1 MSHLQFCS
9 VCTILVTWV
18 DMDGYMNG
26 LDSGMGGWEGVFID
40 RWMNGGWMD
49 GWMDGCMGRWINGC
63 RDGFMGKCMYVCMY
77 VRMDGWTGILGIH
90 LPIGFSYDHTILP

>member
-1 MSHLQFCS
+1 
-9 VCTILVTWV
+9 
-18 DMDGYMNG
+18 MNG

-90 LPIGFSYDHTILP
+90 LPIGFSYDHTILQ

>member
-1 MSHLQFCS
+1 
-9 VCTILVTWV
+9 
-18 DMDGYMNG
+18 
-26 LDSGMGGWEGVFID
+26 
-40 RWMNGGWMD
+40 MD

-90 LPIGFSYDHTILP
+90 LPIGFSYDHTILQ